1 MSTALSFEVFGK
13 PVTQGSKAWALWRVA
28 VSEAALSSVRAA
40 GWQRVEGPVVVEVAF
55 TFDRPRKAL
64 RSGKYWQVT
73 RSSGVVDHLV
83 RVVIESFTAAGVWR
97 DASNVVDVRA
107 TKLTVGDEGAL
118 HIPGARIRVVPVPV
132 PAVGSCDPPSQADE
146 DRARHHDEGQAV
158 ALDPAAGVPDGRP
171 GAAVQGARD
180 GVDEW
185 FEQGVDGFGKPRDV
199 GHERSSVRSPQDL
212 SRKSASS
219 GASREEVA

>member
-1 MSTALSFEVFGK
+1 MSAALSFEVVGK
-13 PVTQGSKAWALWRVA
+13 PVTQGSKEWA
-28 VSEAALSSVRAA
+28 
-40 GWQRVEGPVVVEVAF
+40 RVEGPVVVEVAF

-118 HIPGARIRVVPVPV
+118 SVPGARIVVRVV
-132 PAVGSCDPPSQADE
+132 GSTS
-146 DRARHHDEGQAV
+146 
-158 ALDPAAGVPDGRP
+158 
-171 GAAVQGARD
+171 
-180 GVDEW
+180 
-185 FEQGVDGFGKPRDV
+185 
-199 GHERSSVRSPQDL
+199 
-212 SRKSASS
+212 
-219 GASREEVA
+219 